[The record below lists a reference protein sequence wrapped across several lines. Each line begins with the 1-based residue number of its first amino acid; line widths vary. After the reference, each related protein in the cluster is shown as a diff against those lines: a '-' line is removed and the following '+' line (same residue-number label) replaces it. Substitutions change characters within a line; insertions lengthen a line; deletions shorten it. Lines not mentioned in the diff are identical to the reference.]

1 MKMKLAI
8 TAFTAVALTA
18 LLTLAGP
25 GCASNLP
32 SAGTVTGTN
41 AAPAAASTGFIQVN
55 AAGLLVVG
63 GFTVDT
69 NEVYDAIQ
77 SATELGASL
86 AEQSDTNSI
95 AYFRAVY
102 TVLQVALDNG
112 QYDPTNLT
120 ASLNAISIN
129 EVKDSTTVKAA
140 VTVGLTLYKGFF
152 GKLVTAGLTGPSASP
167 YLAPALAALRDG
179 IGSVLPAT

>member
-25 GCASNLP
+25 GCASNPP
-32 SAGTVTGTN
+32 SAGTATGTN
-41 AAPAAASTGFIQVN
+41 AAPAASTGFIQVN

-152 GKLVTAGLTGPSASP
+152 GKLVTAGLSGPSASP